1 MNMKRSS
8 RSNIVITWLIFIEV
22 FTLILTENPSNS
34 EQKKKTKKRVFYSV
48 YPLSYVTTVF
58 DDETGIT
65 ANSNR
70 YSNSAA
76 TMKLKR
82 LAGTAYN
89 QLKGLI
95 KRND

>member
-1 MNMKRSS
+1 MVNIHRGIYVNINRKSVEFRTKEKNEKRG
-8 RSNIVITWLIFIEV
+8 
-22 FTLILTENPSNS
+22 
-34 EQKKKTKKRVFYSV
+34 VFYSV
-48 YPLSYVTTVF
+48 YPLSHVTTVF